1 MGNVTTNAKPDT
13 APAAVTRATPDLSD
27 VPTVLTVPE
36 FADALRVSAA
46 TIRNWIAQGTIV
58 TTPHPGRHHRI
69 PRAELDR
76 LMGVKR

>member
-1 MGNVTTNAKPDT
+1 MGNDTKNRQAAPPEAAGLPD
-13 APAAVTRATPDLSD
+13 
-27 VPTVLTVPE
+27 VLTVTE
-36 FADALRVSAA
+36 FAGALRVSAA

-76 LMGVKR
+76 LMTPRRTR